1 MNATRYFE
9 EFNGYR
15 STRYPDQEKPHH
27 AIIRPRRP
35 SHSKS
40 MDLYSKIV
48 IFDDNDAESSIL
60 ECNHCIHINV
70 QPANDSPGYCD
81 LPNYV
86 QDDHKLDKARGPAV
100 VQ

>member
-1 MNATRYFE
+1 
-9 EFNGYR
+9 
-15 STRYPDQEKPHH
+15 
-27 AIIRPRRP
+27 
-35 SHSKS
+35 
-40 MDLYSKIV
+40 MDFYSQIV
-48 IFDDNDAESSIL
+48 IFDDDDAESSIL

-86 QDDHKLDKARGPAV
+86 QDDHELDKARGPAV